1 MAILVLVATV
11 LMAVLLGP
19 QAAPADSD
27 GVDEVHY
34 TYTGTDSVAFDWR
47 GEATEIRY
55 GATSGYGSSAAAHVP
70 DPLPFSSA
78 GPFREVELTGL
89 SPDTTYHYSIGGG
102 ADHTFSTAPAGDF
115 RFDVEGDIGSSLK
128 YTKVAPTQAQIAA
141 DDPAFVLGVGD
152 LTYGNDDGQS
162 AVDQHFNDVMPWSS
176 KAAYMP
182 VWGNHDREGG
192 DDLRNYKGRFAIP
205 HPQTSPG
212 APSGGCCGEDWGWFD
227 AGGVRFVS
235 YPEPYTWGPSG
246 TWADWQTQ
254 ADSVMAAAQADPRVR
269 YIVTFGHQPAYSTGY
284 HPGSENLAGILNG
297 LGDKYGKYVLNLN
310 GHSHDY
316 ERFQPIHGVTHI
328 TTGGGGAPLEPP
340 WKSTD
345 SRTAFRALHLEHLR
359 VDVGSGGMRVEAVC
373 GPQTVQD
380 DIACAEGS
388 VIDSYEID
396 NPPSP
401 PPPPSRLYVD
411 RNDPSCSN
419 AGAGTAAQP
428 LCTIS
433 AATYRAGGGTKVIVA
448 SGTYNE
454 QVSPRSGAPNDPVIF
469 SAAPGASVTVTG
481 GNYGF
486 SFYDDSWVT
495 VEGFNITGTLS
506 NGISVTNSDQIKLIG
521 NRVSRAGQPVSGQ
534 TGKGIRLSNV
544 KDSLVAHNTVADNTD
559 FGILVTGGSTRNRVA
574 GNEVRSNAR
583 QFERAASGIRVYGSS
598 GNTVS
603 SNVSHHNEDS
613 GLELSEGGN
622 NNLLVNN
629 TTYDNGDH
637 GIDVYQSVGGRIV
650 SNSVYRNGTAGIS
663 LEEASTGASLANNV
677 SVDNGIDS
685 LRSKG
690 NIRVDPTSVTGTT
703 LDRDLVYQHGADRN
717 FEWKGLGYAT
727 LAQFRAAS
735 GQEANGIE
743 ANPLWASPSTGDF
756 HLAAGSPA
764 IDAGDSGT
772 SGATARDAEGNAR
785 VDDPTTANTGT
796 GPRSFDDLGAYEYQS
811 PPPNLVRN
819 SRFETDTSGWNSGGS
834 AAGVRLARVSGGH
847 TGGWAAEL
855 INAGTAAGTCTL
867 NDSPN
872 WTTTTS
878 ASTHTASLW
887 ARAETPGATLKLRL
901 QEYSGGILL
910 GSAKESVTLTRSWQK
925 VSVPYTP
932 VGPSSSTLD
941 YNAYVL
947 NAQPGNCFYADD
959 ASISVGG

>member
-55 GATSGYGSSAAAHVP
+55 GATSGYGSSAAAHAP

-89 SPDTTYHYSIGGG
+89 SPGTTYHYSIGGG
-102 ADHTFSTAPAGDF
+102 PDHTFSTAPAGDF

-182 VWGNHDREGG
+182 VWGNHDWDGG

-205 HPQTSPG
+205 HSQTSTG
-212 APSGGCCGEDWGWFD
+212 APSAGCCGEDWGWFD
-227 AGGVRFVS
+227 AGGVRFIS
-235 YPEPYTWGPSG
+235 YPEPYTSGASG
-246 TWADWQTQ
+246 TWAEWQTQ
-254 ADSVMAAAQADPRVR
+254 ADSAMAAAQADPRVR

-284 HPGSENLAGILNG
+284 HAGSENLAGILNSF
-297 LGDKYGKYVLNLN
+297 GDKYGKYVLNLN

-359 VDVGSGGMRVEAVC
+359 VDAGSGGMRIEAVC

-380 DIACAEGS
+380 DMACAEGS

-411 RNDPSCSN
+411 RNDPTCSN
-419 AGAGTAAQP
+419 AGPGTAAQP

-433 AATYRAGGGTKVIVA
+433 AATYRAAGGTKVIVA

-454 QVSPRSGAPNDPVIF
+454 QVSPPSGTPNAPVTF

-486 SFYDDSWVT
+486 SLYDDSFVT
-495 VEGFNITGTLS
+495 IEGFNITGTVS
-506 NGISVTNSDQIKLIG
+506 NGLSVTNSNDIKLIG

-544 KDSLVAHNTVADNTD
+544 KDSLVAHNTVADNSD
-559 FGILVTGGSTRNRVA
+559 FGILVTGGSTRNRVV

-583 QFERAASGIRVYGSS
+583 QFERAASGIRVYASP
-598 GNTVS
+598 GNTIS
-603 SNVSHHNEDS
+603 SNVSHDNEDS
-613 GLELSEGGN
+613 GIELSDGN
-622 NNLLVNN
+622 DNLAANN
-629 TTYDNGDH
+629 TIYGNGDH
-637 GIDVYQSVGGRIV
+637 GLDVYRSVGARIV
-650 SNSVYRNGTAGIS
+650 SNSVHRNLTAGIS
-663 LEEASTGASLANNV
+663 LEESSAGASLANNV

-685 LRSKG
+685 PRSKG
-690 NIRVDPTSVTGTT
+690 NIRVDLTSVTGTT
-703 LDRDLVYQHGADRN
+703 LDRDLVYQHGTDRN
-717 FEWKGLGYAT
+717 FEWKGLGYTT
-727 LAQFRAAS
+727 LAQFRAVS

-743 ANPLWASPSTGDF
+743 ADPGWVSPSTGDF

-764 IDAGDSGT
+764 IDAADSGA
-772 SGATARDAEGNAR
+772 SGAAARDAEGNAR
-785 VDDPTTANTGT
+785 VDEPSAANTGT

-811 PPPNLVRN
+811 PPSNLVRN
-819 SRFETDTSGWNSGGS
+819 SRFETDTSGWNTGGS

-872 WTTTTS
+872 WATTTS
-878 ASTHTASLW
+878 AGTHTAALW
-887 ARAETPGATLKLRL
+887 VRADTPGATLKLRL

-947 NAQPGNCFYADD
+947 NAQPGDCFYADD